1 MDRDECFE
9 NIAREL
15 YESYICGN
23 ISYVKEELKNMKK
36 ARFAQFILTLLDN
49 EDNCI
54 KFPLEEVRKLLQLVI
69 D

>member
-23 ISYVKEELKNMKK
+23 ISYVKEELENMTK

-49 EDNCI
+49 EDN
-54 KFPLEEVRKLLQLVI
+54 LEEVRKLLQLVGETS
-69 D
+69 